1 MLVACWDQKRGISTS
16 RCSKTTWPFSLPMIA
31 DAQLPVDLVERVD
44 AGRVK

>member
-1 MLVACWDQKRGISTS
+1 MLVACCDQAFGISTS

-31 DAQLPVDLVERVD
+31 DAKLPLDLVERID